1 MTDFKRVSVVV
12 SRDPFQPQP
21 CLKWKAMRFC
31 AVSTITVLV
40 VLSIVSGARATTCG
54 PQKPVPVSGRL
65 CGRLIQPDHRPAAGV
80 EIRLLADDVTRA
92 VKSVVLTDAKGQFTF
107 PIVANG
113 RYLIAAE
120 DFGPFDVVQIVD
132 GASTICRKR
141 ETVMLPLPAMSC
153 FGGIERPVEKPV
165 TVRGTGLK
173 KSR

>member
-1 MTDFKRVSVVV
+1 MRLRAVSAVTVLLVV
-12 SRDPFQPQP
+12 SSV
-21 CLKWKAMRFC
+21 C
-31 AVSTITVLV
+31 
-40 VLSIVSGARATTCG
+40 GARATDCG

-65 CGRLIQPDHRPAAGV
+65 CGRLIQPDRRPAAGV
-80 EIRLLADDVTRA
+80 EIRLLDDDVTRA
-92 VKSVVLTDAKGQFTF
+92 VKSVVRSDAKGQFTF

-113 RYLIAAE
+113 RYLIAAA
-120 DFGPFDVVQIVD
+120 DFGLFDAVQIVD

-141 ETVMLPLPAMSC
+141 QTVMLPIPGLSC